1 MSNPQLIK
9 RLATTAVAAAALT
22 APAAAAAHTAPSA
35 AAALAAPTAAVA
47 ALPPVPRE
55 TLQHDADALLRQG
68 APGVLASVQ
77 DASGTVAVRSGYAN
91 VKTRRR
97 VDWNTHFRIG
107 SMTKPF
113 VATTVLQL
121 VGEGRLSL
129 DDTVD
134 RWLPGLVS
142 GHGNDGRAIT
152 IRQLLQH
159 TSGLPNYTAS
169 IPWLIDGPAFARHRF
184 DTVTATQ
191 AVRLAVAHKPMFA
204 PGTSWTY
211 SNTNY
216 ALAGLVIRAVT
227 GRPWQDEVRD
237 RIVTPLHLTATT
249 LPGTDPGLPAPHA
262 IGYDR
267 FPGRNATSTDPDYGP
282 IVDSTRMNP
291 SWGGAA
297 GEMISTT
304 ADTNRFLRALVGGEL
319 LQPAQLAEMQRTVS
333 TRSEPGFAAN
343 WPGSRYGLGLMR
355 LQTSCGPVWSH
366 GGDIDGF
373 MTRDAVT
380 PDGSR
385 AVTITIN
392 NDALQRRPGVPAPKE
407 DVTTPLIDHALCG

>member
-1 MSNPQLIK
+1 MLNHIIIK
-9 RLATTAVAAAALT
+9 R
-22 APAAAAAHTAPSA
+22 AAAAAVAIG
-35 AAALAAPTAAVA
+35 ALALPATASAGHPA
-47 ALPPVPRE
+47 VPRDK
-55 TLQHDADALLRQG
+55 LQHDADQLLAQG

-77 DASGTVAVRSGYAN
+77 DGAGTVHVRAGYAN

-97 VDWNTHFRIG
+97 VAFDTHFRIG

-113 VATTVLQL
+113 VATTILQL

-134 RWLPGLVS
+134 RWLPGLVA

-152 IRQLLQH
+152 IRELLQH
-159 TSGLPNYTAS
+159 TSGLANYTAY
-169 IPWLIDGPAFARHRF
+169 IPWLIDGDAFAEHRF
-184 DTVTATQ
+184 DTVTAPQ
-191 AVRLAVAHKPMFA
+191 AVRLAVAHRPMFA

-216 ALAGLVIRAVT
+216 ALAGLVIQAVT
-227 GRPWQDEVRD
+227 GRAWQDEVRD
-237 RIVTPLHLTATT
+237 RIVTPLALSGTT
-249 LPGTDPGLPAPHA
+249 LPGTDPELPSPHA
-262 IGYDR
+262 VGYDR
-267 FPGRNATSTDPDYGP
+267 FPGRHATDSDPDYGS
-282 IVDSTRMNP
+282 IKDSTRMNP

-297 GEMISTT
+297 GEIISTT
-304 ADTNRFLRALVGGEL
+304 ADTNRFLRALVGGRL
-319 LQPAQLAEMQRTVS
+319 LRPAQLAEMQRTVS

-343 WPGSRYGLGLMR
+343 WPGSRYGLGLMQLR
-355 LQTSCGPVWSH
+355 TPCGTVWSH

-392 NDALQRRPGVPAPKE
+392 NDALKPRPGAPRHTQ